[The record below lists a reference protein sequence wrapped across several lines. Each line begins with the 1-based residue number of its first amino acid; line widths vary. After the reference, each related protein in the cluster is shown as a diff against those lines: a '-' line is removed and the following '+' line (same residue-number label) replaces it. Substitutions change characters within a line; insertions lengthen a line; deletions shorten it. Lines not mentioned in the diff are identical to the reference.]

1 MIYVTNN
8 MHLCSYLV
16 IAIVLFCLVIPVSA
30 VGKWTLND
38 TKVEKLKDFDYTD
51 TTKETFTMTETS
63 FTHTTIFHYNT
74 GGGYWKATGTW
85 ELPPQSL
92 VPGETIRMKGQI
104 TKDSENPECAGWD
117 QMNAQFS
124 YGLEYNDEI
133 SRISFKDI
141 AAVQST
147 RDHPNAPSSAIWDA
161 EIIVPDESYRQT
173 GVILTVLTS
182 GGRCYYYYTYT
193 TDNQMENHPPT
204 VTLDYLPQNPT
215 EADDITLKANA
226 LDPDGDQLTYSWFM
240 DDIEIGYE
248 SGTEL
253 HRHLEPDDYEYTVKV
268 SDGKGGIA
276 QATVR
281 FTVIKNTPA
290 PSCDE
295 LICDLNDGL
304 NSAVIAKVV
313 DVCDHDPL
321 LGADLDIRIFHEWDE
336 KLKKSISGEYVDL
349 PQMKTDGNGEA
360 TIPVTGNPG
369 DIYRV
374 EVHASNG
381 EDWDTSDCSIYATI
395 GSEATLT
402 GIKGDVLE
410 VVSLD
415 QIPDANVTAT
425 NLETGAVNSVMT
437 NSDGTYSISV
447 PPGHYS
453 VQASAPGYL
462 TSTGTFGDDV
472 RVRSP
477 QEEPYPID
485 GYTTFPFRMV
495 SDVDRESSTKSFEF
509 DSWGYYKF
517 INISGKTYLAAYLE
531 DPIPEMIDGGQSIPF
546 LWQESNDRDLQKN
559 GEISEVLVDDCEER
573 TVTSGTPLVLEE
585 GYELAITSIDTDG
598 KKVYLELS
606 KDGQV
611 VDSKLIKPFPEFESI
626 EDRTYCYRSDVGR
639 TKKVVQIAVYFKNAF
654 QGGSGM
660 DLATVG
666 GVFQISDSPIDISG
680 R

>member
-1 MIYVTNN
+1 
-8 MHLCSYLV
+8 MHICSYLV

-63 FTHTTIFHYNT
+63 FTHTMIYHYNT
-74 GGGYWKATGTW
+74 NGYWKATGTW

-104 TKDSENPECAGWD
+104 TRDSENPECAGWD
-117 QMNAQFS
+117 QLDAQFS
-124 YGLEYNDEI
+124 YGLGYYDEI

-141 AAVQST
+141 AAVQSI
-147 RDHPNAPSSAIWDA
+147 RDDPNAPSSATWDA

-173 GVILTVLTS
+173 GVILTVLTD

-193 TDNQMENHPPT
+193 EDNQMENHPPT
-204 VTLDYLPQNPT
+204 VTLDYSPQNPT
-215 EADDITLKANA
+215 EADDIMLKANA

-240 DDIEIGYE
+240 DDIENIEIGYE

-253 HRHLEPDDYEYTVKV
+253 HRQLEPDDYEYTVKV
-268 SDGKGGIA
+268 SDGKGGTA

-281 FTVIKNTPA
+281 FTVINKTPA
-290 PSCDE
+290 PPCDE
-295 LICDLNDGL
+295 LICDLNEGPK
-304 NSAVIAKVV
+304 SAVIAKVV
-313 DVCDHDPL
+313 DVCDHNPL
-321 LGADLDIRIFHEWDE
+321 LGADLDIRIFHVWDE

-381 EDWDTSDCSIYATI
+381 EDWDISDCSIYENI
-395 GSEATLT
+395 GGEATLT
-402 GIKGDVLE
+402 GIHGDVLE
-410 VVSLD
+410 VVLLD
-415 QIPDANVTAT
+415 PIPDATVTAT
-425 NLETGAVNSVMT
+425 NLETGAVNSAMT
-437 NSDGTYSISV
+437 NVDGTYSISV

-462 TSTGTFGDDV
+462 NSTGAFGDDV
-472 RVRSP
+472 TVRSP
-477 QEEPYPID
+477 KEEPYPID
-485 GYTTFPFRMV
+485 CFTTFPFRMV
-495 SDVDRESSTKSFEF
+495 SAADRESSTKRFEF

-517 INISGKTYLAAYLE
+517 INISGKRYLAAYLE
-531 DPIPEMIDGGQSIPF
+531 NPAQEMIDGGQSIPF

-559 GEISEVLVDDCEER
+559 GEIREVLIDDCEER
-573 TVTSGTPLVLEE
+573 TVTSGTPLALEE
-585 GYELAITSIDTDG
+585 GYELAIKSIDTDG
-598 KKVYLELS
+598 NKVYLELS

-611 VDSKLIKPFPEFESI
+611 VDSKLIKPFPGFESI
-626 EDRTYCYRSDVGR
+626 EDRTYYYRSDVGR
-639 TKKVVQIAVYFKNAF
+639 TKKVVQIAVYFENAF
-654 QGGSGM
+654 RGGSGM

-666 GVFQISDSPIDISG
+666 GVFQISASPLEISG
-680 R
+680 G

>member
-16 IAIVLFCLVIPVSA
+16 IAIVLFSLVIPVSA

-104 TKDSENPECAGWD
+104 TRDSENPECAGWD

-124 YGLEYNDEI
+124 YGLAYNDEI

-147 RDHPNAPSSAIWDA
+147 RDDPNAPSSATWDA
-161 EIIVPDESYRQT
+161 EIIVPDESYRET

-193 TDNQMENHPPT
+193 ADNQTENHPPT

-268 SDGKGGIA
+268 SDGKGGMA

-281 FTVIKNTPA
+281 FTVIKNTQA

-295 LICDLNDGL
+295 LICDLNNGP
-304 NSAVIAKVV
+304 NYAVIAKVV

-321 LGADLDIRIFHEWDE
+321 LGADLDIRIFHVWDE

-381 EDWDTSDCSIYATI
+381 EYWDTSNCSIYAT
-395 GSEATLT
+395 
-402 GIKGDVLE
+402 
-410 VVSLD
+410 
-415 QIPDANVTAT
+415 
-425 NLETGAVNSVMT
+425 
-437 NSDGTYSISV
+437 
-447 PPGHYS
+447 
-453 VQASAPGYL
+453 
-462 TSTGTFGDDV
+462 
-472 RVRSP
+472 
-477 QEEPYPID
+477 
-485 GYTTFPFRMV
+485 RMV
-495 SDVDRESSTKSFEF
+495 SVVDRESSTKSFEF

-573 TVTSGTPLVLEE
+573 TVTSGTPLALEE

-626 EDRTYCYRSDVGR
+626 EDRTYYYRSDVGR

-666 GVFQISDSPIDISG
+666 GVFQISDSPSDISG